1 MITEQKTF
9 VKAVSLQQAIAYA
22 NEFNEKSKFIA
33 GGTDIMA
40 NKFLEN
46 DSSPILID
54 ITDISELKGVS
65 ETNNSIIIGP
75 LTTLNNIQSNLI
87 INKHLP
93 SLQQAA
99 YSVGSPLIR
108 SAATLGG
115 NLLCEN
121 RCLYYNQSAWW
132 REAVGYC
139 LKCNG
144 DVCIATGGA
153 NACFSEFVSDTAPVL
168 ICANA
173 SLNIINHKGESRLVL
188 LKDIYTGDGVKPRS
202 VLNTELITEIIIPKN
217 PSLKCSF
224 HKLRLR
230 ETLEFTSLTSAVSFD
245 KGNSVK
251 ITLAGMDPKPVYLEI
266 DKTVPVHEVS
276 KQLLKLSRAV
286 DNDFFS
292 RKYRRE
298 MVKVFLEKSYNE
310 LNICN

>member
-9 VKAVSLQQAIAYA
+9 VKALSIQDAINYV
-22 NEFNEKSKFIA
+22 NSFSENCKYIA

-46 DSSPILID
+46 DASPVLID

-65 ETNNSIIIGP
+65 ETANAIIIGP
-75 LTTLNNIQSNLI
+75 LTTLNNIQTNSI
-87 INKHLP
+87 IHTHLP
-93 SLQQAA
+93 AMQKAA

-108 SAATLGG
+108 SSATLGG

-173 SLNIINHKGESRLVL
+173 SLNIINCKGESRLVL
-188 LKDIYTGDGVKPRS
+188 LRDIYTGDGVKPRS
-202 VLNTELITEIIIPKN
+202 ISNTELITEIIIPKN
-217 PSLKCSF
+217 PHFKCSF
-224 HKLRLR
+224 NKLRLR

-245 KGNSVK
+245 NSGIVK

-266 DKTVPVHEVS
+266 DKTVPTQETS

-292 RKYRRE
+292 RKYRRD
-298 MVKVFLEKSYNE
+298 MVKVFLEKSYKE
-310 LNICN
+310 LNIC